1 LAHILSIESATE
13 LCSIAV
19 ADGGHLLALRESKE
33 ARTHTQVITL
43 LIDQVL
49 EDAKLDYSDLDAV
62 AISSGPGSYTSL
74 RIGTSTAKGICFGL
88 GLPLIAVD
96 TLHSL
101 AMRVANDSKHPYDK
115 IVSTIDA
122 RRMEVYEARFDA
134 NGKRISK
141 DKAIIYSTEYFDSLS
156 PQDVVCGTG
165 VQKVVKDLEEHYIPY
180 AEYTASAKYMTSIAE
195 EKYNRKDFVDLA
207 YFTPNYIKPVRIIK
221 SKKKLL

>member
-1 LAHILSIESATE
+1 MALILCIESATE

-19 ADGGHLLALRESKE
+19 AEGGKLLALRASKE
-33 ARTHTQVITL
+33 VRTHTQVITL

-101 AMRVANDSKHPYDK
+101 AMRVANDPKHSYGN

-134 NGKRISK
+134 NGKRLSE
-141 DKAIIYSTEYFDSLS
+141 DKAIIYSTAYFESLS
-156 PQDVVCGTG
+156 SQDIVCGTG
-165 VQKVVKDLEEHYIPY
+165 VQKVESELKEQQISYSAY
-180 AEYTASAKYMTSIAE
+180 AASAKYMTSIAE
-195 EKYNRKDFVDLA
+195 EKYNGKDFADLA